1 DGRGKVARAT
11 LLSDDEGVA
20 VLSIDEPSRLAAP
33 AHAAHLLIG
42 IPKGPAMDLAI
53 RMATEAGATHIHPV
67 LLQRSVAKGD
77 RHDRWARIAR
87 SAAQQCGRGD
97 IPELLPLAKLEEA
110 ATRLPEDVGRYVAH
124 PGGEA
129 ASSATGAFALLIGPE
144 GGLTDDELRRSEALG
159 FERLGLGPWIFR
171 AETAC
176 AVGIAALTAESSP

>member
-1 DGRGKVARAT
+1 MRRFQSGAIPESGDVRLDEAMSHHLLRVTRIRVGEQVELFDGRGKVARAT
-11 LLSDDEGVA
+11 LLSDDQGVA
-20 VLSIDEPSRLAAP
+20 VLSIDEPPRLAAP

-77 RHDRWARIAR
+77 RYDRWTRIAR
-87 SAAQQCGRGD
+87 SSAQQCGRGD

-110 ATRLPEDVGRYVAH
+110 AARLPEDVGRYVAH

-129 ASSATGAFALLIGPE
+129 ASSATGAFA
-144 GGLTDDELRRSEALG
+144 
-159 FERLGLGPWIFR
+159 
-171 AETAC
+171 
-176 AVGIAALTAESSP
+176 